1 MKERTSLH
9 STADSGERYLE
20 DQAFSPSY
28 DLAPAP
34 PPPLRMKVDCLSQS
48 SYVTPV
54 ELTRDKGL
62 LYRMIL
68 V

>member
-1 MKERTSLH
+1 MKERTSLY

-20 DQAFSPSY
+20 DQAFAPSY

-34 PPPLRMKVDCLSQS
+34 PPPLCMKVDCLSQS
-48 SYVTPV
+48 SYVRPV
-54 ELTRDKGL
+54 KLTRDKRL
-62 LYRMIL
+62 SYRMIL